1 MLCVFLYMCTSICT
15 LCTTSDGFKKKIT
28 PLKVTVTA
36 RPEYEALITDHGFK
50 MKIITIDEGNWI
62 KFVWKDCQIAHSVT
76 QLDFCDQHCGFA
88 PKKQRG

>member
-1 MLCVFLYMCTSICT
+1 MLCVFLCMCTSICT